1 MIALYKRTCR
11 QCSKIVTQAYSTS
24 FSLGI
29 KSLSKRLHDPI
40 YAIYGYVRFA
50 DEIVDTFHD
59 QDKKVLLEEFRRD
72 TDLALE
78 RRISTNPILQ
88 AFQEVVHDYNIE
100 YDLIDSFLKSMEM
113 DLYNDSYE
121 QDGYDAYI
129 YGSAEVVGLMCLRV
143 FVEGNSVLYDGLKE
157 PARKLG
163 SAFQK
168 VNFLRDLKDDV
179 FERGRVYFPGVEFA
193 GFDADMKLK
202 IEADIQRDF
211 DEAYA
216 GIVRLPEGAR
226 MGVHLAYSYY
236 LRLFRKIKGL
246 TAETIKNERIRV
258 PDGKKLYLLMK
269 TYLKYQLN
277 AL

>member
-1 MIALYKRTCR
+1 MIALYHRTSR

-59 QDKKVLLEEFRRD
+59 QDKKTLLEEFRRD

-78 RRISTNPILQ
+78 RGISVNPIIH
-88 AFQEVVHDYNIE
+88 AFQETVREYNIE

-113 DLYNDSYE
+113 DLYNDSYQQE
-121 QDGYDAYI
+121 GYDAYI

-143 FVEGNSVLYDGLKE
+143 FVEGNTRLYDELKG
-157 PARKLG
+157 PAKKLG
-163 SAFQK
+163 AAFQK

-179 FERGRVYFPGVEFA
+179 YERGRVYFPGVEFA
-193 GFDADMKLK
+193 GFNTDVKKA
-202 IEADIQRDF
+202 IEADIQKDF
-211 DEAYA
+211 DEAYE
-216 GIVRLPEGAR
+216 GIVKLPEGAR

-236 LRLFRKIKGL
+236 LKLFRKIKGL

-258 PDGKKLYLLMK
+258 PNGKKLYLLMK
-269 TYLKYQLN
+269 TYLRYQLN
-277 AL
+277 VM

>member
-1 MIALYKRTCR
+1 MIALYHQTCK
-11 QCSKIVTQAYSTS
+11 QCSKLVTQAYSTS

-50 DEIVDTFHD
+50 DEIVDTFHN
-59 QDKKVLLEEFRRD
+59 QDKRTLLREFRRD

-78 RRISTNPILQ
+78 RGISTNPIIH
-88 AFQEVVHDYNIE
+88 AFQEVVLKYNIE

-113 DLYNDSYE
+113 DLDNNSYQQE
-121 QDGYDAYI
+121 GYETYI

-143 FVEGNSVLYDGLKE
+143 FVEGDAELYNKLKE

-179 FERGRVYFPGVEFA
+179 YERGRVYFPGVEFA
-193 GFDADMKLK
+193 GFNTDVKKA
-202 IEADIQRDF
+202 IEDDIQKDF
-211 DEAYA
+211 DDAYL
-216 GIVRLPEGAR
+216 GIIMLPEGAR

-246 TAETIKNERIRV
+246 PADTIKNERVRV
-258 PDGKKLYLLMK
+258 PNGKKLFLLMK
-269 TYLKYQLN
+269 TYLRYQLN
-277 AL
+277 VL